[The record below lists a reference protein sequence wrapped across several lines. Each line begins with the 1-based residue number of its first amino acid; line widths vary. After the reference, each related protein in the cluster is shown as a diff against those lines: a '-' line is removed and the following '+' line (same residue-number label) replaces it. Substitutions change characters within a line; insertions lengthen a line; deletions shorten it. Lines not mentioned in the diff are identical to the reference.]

1 MGARGKIEGR
11 RMIRR
16 RSRAADPA
24 RRQYPPDALS
34 LYAAYAPVRAD
45 YAPSACDGGRQ
56 CWVRDGPPSLSGN
69 RGGNHRCLGCGGAPR
84 ARVVSHREPR

>member
-1 MGARGKIEGR
+1 
-11 RMIRR
+11 MIRR

-24 RRQYPPDALS
+24 CRQYPPDALS

-84 ARVVSHREPR
+84 ARFASQWFPLR